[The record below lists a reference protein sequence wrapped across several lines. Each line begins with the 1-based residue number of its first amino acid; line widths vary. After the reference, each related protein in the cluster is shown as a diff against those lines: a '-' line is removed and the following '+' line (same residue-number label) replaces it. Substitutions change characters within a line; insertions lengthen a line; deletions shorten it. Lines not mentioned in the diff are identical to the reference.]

1 MGKFIMGVIVGILIF
16 FLFVYFGGSR
26 TLKKVGVGLID
37 TGKRMEV
44 MEDMIKKKK
53 GDVEK
58 DVEKDVKKRVFKE
71 DKDATKRMEAP
82 R

>member
-1 MGKFIMGVIVGILIF
+1 MGVIVGILIF

-53 GDVEK
+53 GEVER
-58 DVEKDVKKRVFKE
+58 DVEKDVKRRVFKE
-71 DKDATKRMEAP
+71 NKDAAKGMEAP

>member
-1 MGKFIMGVIVGILIF
+1 MGKFVMGVIVGILIF

-53 GDVEK
+53 GEVER
-58 DVEKDVKKRVFKE
+58 DVEKDVKRRVFKE
-71 DKDATKRMEAP
+71 NKDASKGMEAP